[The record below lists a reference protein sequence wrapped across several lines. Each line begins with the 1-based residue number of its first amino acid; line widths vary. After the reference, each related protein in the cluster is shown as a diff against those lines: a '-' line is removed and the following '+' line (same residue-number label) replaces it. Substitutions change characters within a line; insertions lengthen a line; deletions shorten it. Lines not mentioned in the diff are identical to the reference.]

1 MITRV
6 AVLILVSIALSAA
19 GPAPHSGDLSRTSP
33 HPSLAPLDVVRIVM
47 SALQR
52 NDAGGTDRGIA
63 ITYNFA
69 SPANRRMTGPLPR
82 FISLVSGPL
91 YGEMINHKG
100 ASYEKVTVEG
110 QNAQVDVIIRTVS
123 GKFQGFRFTLSRQ
136 QDNPYE
142 GSWMTDSVVPFD
154 VTAT

>member
-1 MITRV
+1 MIKRV
-6 AVLILVSIALSAA
+6 AVLFWVNIALFVA
-19 GPAPHSGDLSRTSP
+19 GPAVQSGDLYRTSP
-33 HPSLAPLDVVRIVM
+33 HPSLAPLDVVKIVM

-82 FISLVSGPL
+82 FISLVSGPV

-100 ASYEKVTVEG
+100 AAYEKVIVEG
-110 QNAQVDVIIRTVS
+110 QIAQVDVIIRTAS
-123 GKFQGFRFTLSRQ
+123 GRFQGFRFTLSRQ
-136 QDNPYE
+136 QGNAYE
-142 GSWMTDSVVPFD
+142 GSWMTDSVLPFE

>member
-1 MITRV
+1 
-6 AVLILVSIALSAA
+6 
-19 GPAPHSGDLSRTSP
+19 
-33 HPSLAPLDVVRIVM
+33 M

-82 FISLVSGPL
+82 FISLVSGPI

-100 ASYEKVTVEG
+100 ASYEKVIVEG

-123 GKFQGFRFTLSRQ
+123 EKFQGFRFTLSRQ
-136 QDNPYE
+136 QDNAYE

-154 VTAT
+154 VTVT